1 MADEVATAVND
12 SAVQD
17 TATTESA
24 PAEETKLEVV
34 TEGPA
39 LNPNDFR
46 EAEAEDVAEDVADD
60 TAESEAV
67 EDTQAPQEEDKPL
80 APKSENRFQKL
91 ANENKLLKEQLAAR
105 EAQIAQE
112 QELLNEIDP
121 ETGDYYTPADAER
134 IARAEALQRQQQSL
148 AQERSQLEV
157 QQNVAQIATEAEQA
171 AEVPMLRE
179 FNEDGTKNPDY
190 VPQLAADYD
199 SLLADNLLFQAQDGN
214 VYTAA
219 QLQAYGVDLRTQARL
234 VGSYNSPLKLATI
247 VANAYKASAVPNQL
261 KGQRATEKMLSAA
274 DNVSS
279 AKPSNASAADEK
291 NMSAE
296 EYAKAHNLK
305 QVWQGDL

>member
-1 MADEVATAVND
+1 MANEDASAVND

-17 TATTESA
+17 TAAADSA
-24 PAEETKLEVV
+24 PVEEKQLEVV
-34 TEGPA
+34 SEGPA
-39 LNPNDFR
+39 LEPNDIR
-46 EAEAEDVAEDVADD
+46 EPVAEDTAEDVADD
-60 TAESEAV
+60 TAEPEAV
-67 EDTQAPQEEDKPL
+67 EEPQEPQDEQPL

-91 ANENKLLKEQLAAR
+91 ANENRELKAQLAAR

-112 QELLNEIDP
+112 QELLNEINP
-121 ETGDYYTPADAER
+121 ETGDYYTPAEAER
-134 IARAEALQRQQQSL
+134 IARAEALQKQQQSL
-148 AQERSQLEV
+148 AQERTQLEV

-171 AEVPMLRE
+171 AAVPMFRE

-219 QLQAYGVDLRTQARL
+219 TLLANGVDLQTQAQL

-261 KGQRATEKMLSAA
+261 KGQKATEKMLSAA

-279 AKPSNASAADEK
+279 AKPSKASAADEAT
-291 NMSAE
+291 MSPE
-296 EYAKAHNLK
+296 EYAKAKGLE
-305 QVWQGDL
+305 QVWQ

>member
-1 MADEVATAVND
+1 MANEDATAVND

-17 TATTESA
+17 SATTDSA

-39 LNPNDFR
+39 IEPNDIR
-46 EAEAEDVAEDVADD
+46 EAETDDSAEDVADD

-67 EDTQAPQEEDKPL
+67 DETETPQEEDKPL

-91 ANENKLLKEQLAAR
+91 ANENKMLKEQLAAR

-112 QELLNEIDP
+112 QELLNEINP
-121 ETGDYYTPADAER
+121 ETGDYYTPAEAER
-134 IARAEALQRQQQSL
+134 IARAEALQKQQQSL
-148 AQERSQLEV
+148 AQERTQLEV

-171 AEVPMLRE
+171 AAVPMFRE

-219 QLQAYGVDLRTQARL
+219 TLLANGVDLQTQAQL

-261 KGQRATEKMLSAA
+261 KGQKATEKMLSAA

-279 AKPSNASAADEK
+279 AKPSKASAADEAT
-291 NMSAE
+291 MSPE
-296 EYAKAHNLK
+296 EYAKAKGLE
-305 QVWQGDL
+305 QVWQ